1 VPAHPQSSSFVL
13 IPAVELPPWS
23 LFGVAED
30 FARMQ
35 ILLSVFDGDP
45 DKWLAQINMHGG
57 AELDRDADFLREVR
71 QRLEADPS
79 FLDDMRRILREF
91 ADRVGTA

>member
-1 VPAHPQSSSFVL
+1 MPVHPPQASFII

-23 LFGVAED
+23 LSGVAED

-45 DKWLAQINMHGG
+45 DKWLAQINIHGG
-57 AELDRDADFLREVR
+57 PELDRDADFLRAVQ
-71 QRLEADPS
+71 QRLAIDPS
-79 FLDDMRRILREF
+79 FLEDMRRILREF
-91 ADRVGTA
+91 ADRVGA